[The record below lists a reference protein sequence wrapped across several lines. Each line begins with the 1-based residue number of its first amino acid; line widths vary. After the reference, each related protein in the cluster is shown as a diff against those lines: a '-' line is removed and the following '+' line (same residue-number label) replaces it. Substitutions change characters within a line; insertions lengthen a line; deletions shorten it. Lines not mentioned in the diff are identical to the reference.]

1 MSVKLFNR
9 PILQVNPFFDAFGVE
24 SPNRKQFPHLF
35 FYLGSLKY
43 ILEKTR

>member
-9 PILQVNPFFDAFGVE
+9 PILQVNPFFDDFGEE
-24 SPNRKQFPHLF
+24 SPNRKQIPMLF
-35 FYLGSLKY
+35 FYLGNLKY